1 MTISPYRR
9 RAAKDDTESPLL
21 LHCQAHRWPMPVQE
35 YRFHPVRKWRFDYA
49 WVEQKVALE
58 QEGGVFRGGRHTS
71 GFGFLKD
78 MEKYNTATALGWRII
93 RGTPQQVRS
102 LAVLAYLAP
111 FLEPYAI
118 PVHHD

>member
-1 MTISPYRR
+1 MPSYRP
-9 RAAKDDTESPLL
+9 RAVSDQTDNPIEVW
-21 LHCQAHRWPMPVQE
+21 CRAHRLPLPERE

-71 GFGFLKD
+71 GAGFVKD
-78 MEKYNTATALGWRII
+78 IEKYNTATMLGWRII

-102 LAVLAYLAP
+102 LTVTAYV
-111 FLEPYAI
+111 EPLLRE
-118 PVHHD
+118 